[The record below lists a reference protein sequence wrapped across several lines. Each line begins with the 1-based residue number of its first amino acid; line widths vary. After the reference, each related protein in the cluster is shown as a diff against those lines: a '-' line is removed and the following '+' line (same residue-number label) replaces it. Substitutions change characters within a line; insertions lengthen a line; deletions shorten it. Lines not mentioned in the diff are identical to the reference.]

1 MELMA
6 SDTPGD
12 SKLIQSWSMVPG
24 LLPATIE
31 SANESPLREQH
42 NNNPSTTTTKQGTHV
57 EAIRLQQLNRN
68 MKRPSPHHIDH
79 GVLYVF
85 DAHSLG
91 LCNAHT
97 FTFFT
102 ECVVDYLIALSLE
115 SCAQIGIW
123 FTRNAHRGTAGFDL
137 HSQIFRFL
145 LNRGMPEE
153 KLLLLWDYRKC
164 TALNPSTADRILAH
178 HHTDTSEFTMQ
189 LDVSTPQAVFHA
201 MDECDHLAMPTFF
214 IKCPRPSDAPSS
226 PGVQSWTALLN
237 EYEHTLFNSLA
248 TYWTTSD
255 GLRARTSNVCDIFL
269 HLTHVAQQWKRAV
282 IHQHP

>member
-1 MELMA
+1 MTQNRSL
-6 SDTPGD
+6 
-12 SKLIQSWSMVPG
+12 VPS

-42 NNNPSTTTTKQGTHV
+42 NNNPPTTTTKQGTHV

-153 KLLLLWDYRKC
+153 KLLLLPVGLQKMHSAQPQYRR
-164 TALNPSTADRILAH
+164 P
-178 HHTDTSEFTMQ
+178 HTS
-189 LDVSTPQAVFHA
+189 
-201 MDECDHLAMPTFF
+201 
-214 IKCPRPSDAPSS
+214 SS
-226 PGVQSWTALLN
+226 PHRHIRFHHAARRINAPG
-237 EYEHTLFNSLA
+237 SLPR
-248 TYWTTSD
+248 D
-255 GLRARTSNVCDIFL
+255 G
-269 HLTHVAQQWKRAV
+269 
-282 IHQHP
+282 